1 MQLPVEKRVSMGV
14 SNQNR
19 KTYRIPPPLPFQ
31 TPGEEI
37 ANSILH
43 GIGGGLAIAG
53 LVLLVLRANGYL
65 GGSGGGAIAVTA
77 YVLFTACMISMFL
90 ASTLYHAITHEGAKR
105 VFRVLDHSAIYLLIA
120 GTYTPFCLLALK
132 PIKGAMGLVF
142 FCFEWACAVAG
153 IVLYSANSK
162 FLKKAELAVYILMG
176 WLIVFGAPR
185 LARAIPLSSVIFLF
199 VGGLAYTVGVVWYVQ
214 KARRGSHVV
223 WHAFVLIGAICH
235 WWSIWFMS

>member
-1 MQLPVEKRVSMGV
+1 MQLPLEKRVLMGV
-14 SNQNR
+14 SNNNQNR
-19 KTYRIPPPLPFQ
+19 KTYRIPSPLPFQ

-43 GIGGGLAIAG
+43 GIGAGLAIAG

-132 PIKGAMGLVF
+132 GTLGLVF

-153 IVLYSANSK
+153 ITLYSANSK

-185 LARAIPLSSVIFLF
+185 LARVIPLPSIIFLF
-199 VGGLAYTVGVVWYVQ
+199 GGGLAYTLGVVWYVQ
-214 KARRGSHVV
+214 NARRGSHVV
-223 WHAFVLIGAICH
+223 WHVFVLIGALCH
-235 WWSIWFMS
+235 WFSIWCMS